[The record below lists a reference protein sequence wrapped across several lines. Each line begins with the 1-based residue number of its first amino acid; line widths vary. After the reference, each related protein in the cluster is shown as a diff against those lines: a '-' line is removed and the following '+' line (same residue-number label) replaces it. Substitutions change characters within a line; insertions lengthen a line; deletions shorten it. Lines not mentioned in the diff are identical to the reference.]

1 MDELLTLD
9 TPRGCSRGEQHLEML
24 FYAYQMFDGGVSY
37 YSYRGTMMSHFT
49 EAILDLGN
57 HVKQTSSDNTSLK
70 KRASFLMVECF
81 QNILRHGIQE
91 ESGEAEGFFG
101 FFSSIDF
108 LTINT
113 INGINPSSV
122 DPLKD
127 ALDKVNALSPEEKKQ
142 RYREIIQN
150 ESFGEEGGAGLGL
163 IEISRKSGS
172 KLDYEME
179 PKTAGKFSFHQQ
191 VTIHY
196 TEQPI
201 IPPQIQFTKMVEH
214 WMEDNGIYM
223 IYRGK
228 LDHQSLQPIIDIMS
242 GMAKTGHW
250 ENLGRLMDTL
260 KEIQQSL
267 FDTDAQS
274 GIILVGQNEGNKFIQ
289 VGIEVLPQEKVA
301 LCELARMQF
310 KAQQWKSKDAHR
322 PFAACVSKSLGENK
336 ELFSFQLVP

>member
-1 MDELLTLD
+1 
-9 TPRGCSRGEQHLEML
+9 ML
-24 FYAYQMFDGGVSY
+24 FYAYQMFDDGVSY

-101 FFSSIDF
+101 FFSSADY

-113 INGINPSSV
+113 LNGINPSSV
-122 DPLKD
+122 EPLKQ
-127 ALDKVNALSPEEKKQ
+127 ALDEVNSLSPEEKKQ

-150 ESFGEEGGAGLGL
+150 ESFGDEGGAGLGL

-172 KLDYEME
+172 KLNYEME
-179 PKTAGKFSFHQQ
+179 PKSEGKFCFHQQ

-196 TEQPI
+196 NEQPI
-201 IPPQIQFTKMVEH
+201 IPPQIQFTKMVEN
-214 WMEDNGIYM
+214 WMEENGIHM
-223 IYRGK
+223 IYRGR
-228 LDHQSLQPIIDIMS
+228 LDHQSLQPIIDIMG
-242 GMAKTGHW
+242 GMAKSGQW

-260 KEIQQSL
+260 KEIQHSL
-267 FDTDAQS
+267 FETDAQS
-274 GIILVGQNEGNKFIQ
+274 GIMLVGQSEGNKFIQ

-322 PFAACVSKSLGENK
+322 PFAACVSKSFGENK

>member
-1 MDELLTLD
+1 
-9 TPRGCSRGEQHLEML
+9 ML
-24 FYAYQMFDGGVSY
+24 FYAYQMFDDGVSY

-101 FFSSIDF
+101 FFSSADY

-122 DPLKD
+122 EPLRQ
-127 ALDKVNALSPEEKKQ
+127 ALDEVNSLSPEEKKQ

-150 ESFGEEGGAGLGL
+150 ESFGDEGGAGLGL

-172 KLDYEME
+172 KLNYEME
-179 PKTAGKFSFHQQ
+179 PKSEGKFCFHQQ

-196 TEQPI
+196 NEQPI
-201 IPPQIQFTKMVEH
+201 IPPQIQFTKMVEN
-214 WMEDNGIYM
+214 WMEENGIHM
-223 IYRGK
+223 IYRGR
-228 LDHQSLQPIIDIMS
+228 LDHQSLQPIIDIMG
-242 GMAKTGHW
+242 GMAKSGQW

-260 KEIQQSL
+260 KEIQHSL
-267 FDTDAQS
+267 FETDAQS
-274 GIILVGQNEGNKFIQ
+274 GIMLVGQSEGNKFIQ
-289 VGIEVLPQEKVA
+289 VGIEVLPQEKLA

-322 PFAACVSKSLGENK
+322 PFAACVSKSFGENK

>member
-1 MDELLTLD
+1 
-9 TPRGCSRGEQHLEML
+9 ML
-24 FYAYQMFDGGVSY
+24 FYAYQMFDDGVSY

-101 FFSSIDF
+101 FFSSADY

-122 DPLKD
+122 EPLKQ
-127 ALDKVNALSPEEKKQ
+127 ALDEVNSLSPEEKKQ

-150 ESFGEEGGAGLGL
+150 ESFGDEGGAGLGL

-172 KLDYEME
+172 KLNYEME
-179 PKTAGKFSFHQQ
+179 PKTEGKFCFHQQ

-196 TEQPI
+196 NEQPI
-201 IPPQIQFTKMVEH
+201 IPPQIHFTKMVEN
-214 WMEDNGIYM
+214 WMEENGIHM
-223 IYRGK
+223 IYRGR
-228 LDHQSLQPIIDIMS
+228 LDHQSLQPIIDIMG
-242 GMAKTGHW
+242 GMAKSGQW

-260 KEIQQSL
+260 KEIQHSL
-267 FDTDAQS
+267 FETDAQS
-274 GIILVGQNEGNKFIQ
+274 GIMLVGQSEGNKFIQ
-289 VGIEVLPQEKVA
+289 VGIEVLPQEKLA

-322 PFAACVSKSLGENK
+322 PFAACVSKSFGENK

>member
-1 MDELLTLD
+1 
-9 TPRGCSRGEQHLEML
+9 ML
-24 FYAYQMFDGGVSY
+24 FYAYQMFDEDASY
-37 YSYRGTMMSHFT
+37 YGYRGTMLSHFT

-57 HVKQTSSDNTSLK
+57 HVKQASSDNLSLK

-91 ESGEAEGFFG
+91 DSGEAEGFFG
-101 FFSSIDF
+101 FFSSTDF

-122 DPLKD
+122 EPLKE
-127 ALDKVNALSPEEKKQ
+127 ALDKVNSLSPEEKKQ
-142 RYREIIQN
+142 RYLEIIQN
-150 ESFGEEGGAGLGL
+150 ESFGDEGGAGLGL

-179 PKTAGKFSFHQQ
+179 PKAAGRFCFHQQ

-196 TEQPI
+196 NDHPT
-201 IPPQIQFTKMVEH
+201 IPPQIQFTKMVEN
-214 WMEDNGIYM
+214 WMEDNGIHM
-223 IYRGK
+223 IYRGR

-260 KEIQQSL
+260 KEIQHSL

-310 KAQQWKSKDAHR
+310 KAQQWKSSDAHR
-322 PFAACVSKSLGENK
+322 PFAACVSRSYGESK